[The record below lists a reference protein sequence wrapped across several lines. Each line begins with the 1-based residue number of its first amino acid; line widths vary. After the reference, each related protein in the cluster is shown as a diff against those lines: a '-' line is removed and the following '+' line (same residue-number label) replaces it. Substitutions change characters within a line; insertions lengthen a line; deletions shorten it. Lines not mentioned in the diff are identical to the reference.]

1 MHRNLSHITV
11 APRPERDLGHII
23 AAREGT
29 NGPRPRDAAA
39 LYLRVMNT
47 NESSATITCPIENVT
62 VDSERCARCYFRG
75 SDHPTCTSSDRI
87 SINDWHFLLRAL

>member
-1 MHRNLSHITV
+1 
-11 APRPERDLGHII
+11 
-23 AAREGT
+23 
-29 NGPRPRDAAA
+29 
-39 LYLRVMNT
+39 MNT